1 MATKSLPSWV
11 QPALE
16 FGPLIGF
23 LIAYLMLRNA
33 TLEVAGTAYSGF
45 VVVIAV
51 FIPIFVIAISV
62 LWWLTG
68 QVARIQIA
76 AAVMMVVFG
85 GLSVWFNDP
94 RVFKMKPTAIYLLLA
109 AVLGIGLW
117 RGKSWLKLIMED
129 TVPLKSKGWMILT
142 KRVTVL
148 FLLSAVANEVVWR
161 TQSET
166 FWVVFETVVM
176 PIVIFGFFVSQIG
189 LYIEYATWKK
199 TKKTR

>member
-23 LIAYLMLRNA
+23 LMAYLMLRNA
-33 TLEVAGTAYSGF
+33 TLDVAGTAYSGF

-109 AVLGIGLW
+109 AVLGVGLW

-176 PIVIFGFFVSQIG
+176 PVVIFGFFVSQIG